1 MLLNNSNL
9 KPHVNDISN
18 RPGCLLIVLLRDH
31 IKQHAVRPLEI
42 NCVTQAAAYQKALL
56 IPSEWQGSE
65 NSGLKVCLKK
75 LLRRRGNCVLGC
87 RACRQQHRVAGV
99 RRI

>member
-1 MLLNNSNL
+1 MLLNSSNL

-31 IKQHAVRPLEI
+31 IKRHAVRPLEV

-56 IPSEWQGSE
+56 IPCEWQG
-65 NSGLKVCLKK
+65 
-75 LLRRRGNCVLGC
+75 
-87 RACRQQHRVAGV
+87 
-99 RRI
+99 

>member
-1 MLLNNSNL
+1 MLLNSSNL

-18 RPGCLLIVLLRDH
+18 RPGCLLIVLLRDY
-31 IKQHAVRPLEI
+31 IKQHVVRPLEV
-42 NCVTQAAAYQKALL
+42 NCVTQAAAYQKGLL
-56 IPSEWQGSE
+56 ILSEWQGSE
-65 NSGLKVCLKK
+65 NSGLEECLKK